1 VTRQGDTPAL
11 SVEGVSHSFGRVTA
25 LEAVSLVVPEGG
37 FVALVGVNGA
47 GKTTLFSLVTRLYDN
62 VTGTIRICGHD
73 LRRTPGEA
81 LARIG
86 VVFQSRAVDADLT
99 VRQNLLYHGA
109 LHGMTRAE
117 TEARTDTLLARLG
130 LAQRLDDRVSALS
143 GGQLRRVEI
152 ARALVHAPR
161 LLLLDEATVGLD
173 VQSRR
178 DVVAAVRRLV
188 AEDGV
193 GVLWAT
199 HLFDE
204 IEEED
209 AVVLLHKGEVLA
221 RGTAAEIAGGQ
232 SLADAFLARTGLS
245 AEDVA

>member
-1 VTRQGDTPAL
+1 MSAPAL
-11 SVEGVSHSFGRVTA
+11 SVAGVSHDFGRVRA
-25 LEAVSLVVPEGG
+25 LADVSLSVDRGQ

-62 VTGTIRICGHD
+62 VTGSIRICGHD
-73 LRRTPGEA
+73 LRRAPAQA

-86 VVFQSRAVDADLT
+86 VVFQSRAVDFDLT
-99 VRQNLLYHGA
+99 VRQNLAYHGA
-109 LHGMTRAE
+109 LHGMSRAE
-117 TEARTDTLLARLG
+117 TDARARALLARMD
-130 LAQRLDDRVSALS
+130 LADRIDARVGALS

-152 ARALVHAPR
+152 ARALIHTPR

-173 VQSRR
+173 VRSRA
-178 DVVAAVRRLV
+178 DVVATVRRLV
-188 AEDGV
+188 AEEGV

-204 IEEED
+204 IAPDD
-209 AVVLLHKGEVLA
+209 AVVLLHRGEVLA
-221 RGTAAEIAGGQ
+221 RGTAREIAGDRDF
-232 SLADAFLARTGLS
+232 ADAFLARTGLS